1 MRHNSSMRRNTK
13 PSAIKQTIKYIR
25 GKHPRLFAA
34 NMFFK
39 PVGKLANPMPHFV
52 WRFPK

>member
-1 MRHNSSMRRNTK
+1 MRKNTK